1 MNIPSV
7 EREILKLQEEKNQ
20 KDLRFQ
26 QIVEEVLSKEL
37 FDCLI
42 FRNGSYFLDEY
53 MIVIDSFT
61 EERIINQSYKA
72 FAECFNILRSY
83 PVIDNS
89 LSTVTISQEK
99 VNRVQTVEIKN
110 LDQKLSE
117 IIARIIL
124 DRS

>member
-124 DRS
+124 ERN